1 MIAAVLV
8 RVDDRPIAHHSF
20 GKNALAGRL
29 VAMPDHPAALFA
41 AVATD
46 DMDDRW
52 PVVVIGAMPPLFI
65 GAPARPIVRVAMGR
79 TFFPRVLVDLI
90 YLEGLPIHHTGWGTL
105 VQIGLEPWRAKATP
119 ASACPGTYL
128 AGPYLS

>member
-79 TFFPRVLVDLI
+79 TFFPPRS
-90 YLEGLPIHHTGWGTL
+90 GRSHLP
-105 VQIGLEPWRAKATP
+105 RR
-119 ASACPGTYL
+119 SAHPSLLNVKYFCRRRSSNLPV
-128 AGPYLS
+128 SVSRFRW